1 MKDTMR
7 SGANVELGLKIG
19 NMCETNIH
27 CIRLKER
34 VSKPTV
40 RSEIGAPHRAKIG
53 TAFQD
58 GAELLVRIQAVD
70 DRQDHQTTLGHP
82 IVEKER
88 KAR

>member
-27 CIRLKER
+27 CIWLKER

-40 RSEIGAPHRAKIG
+40 GGEVGAPHRAKIG

-58 GAELLVRIQAVD
+58 GAKFLVRIQAVD
-70 DRQDHQTTLGHP
+70 DRQDHQTALGHP